1 MNTKKRIQALR
12 ERMENQ
18 EIEVSIVMNF
28 ENQYYFSG
36 LKALT
41 YSRPI
46 VLVIDKQETALIVP
60 SLEEEHSKEKANVDR
75 LYVYHE
81 TKLRAEEGRS
91 HLEHLA
97 GIMRKYPA
105 GTKVGIEFSSFPV
118 KLERLLEE
126 QGFQLV
132 NLDQPIAEM
141 RYIKDQEEIDLI
153 TESGRLV
160 SLAVESSIGNVK
172 AGMTEMEFDQFG
184 TNALFTEVARKH
196 PNATLDYFAMSPSG
210 LARTNMPHV
219 FSNTRKLEEQDILI
233 HSRQV
238 GLNGYRAECE
248 RTFFIGQPTERQ
260 KELFHLVLE
269 AQLAALDFI
278 KVGVTA
284 KEVNEVARKIFE
296 KGGVEEY
303 MNHRTGHGIGIG
315 LHEEPSL
322 RYDNDLVLQEGMVFC
337 VEPGLYIPDVGGFR
351 HSDTVV
357 LTKKGTNLITH
368 YPNDLE
374 SLIIGDRVGKLSK

>member
-1 MNTKKRIQALR
+1 MNTKKRIQNLR
-12 ERMENQ
+12 EVMEK
-18 EIEVSIVMNF
+18 EGIGVSLIMNF

-36 LKALT
+36 LKAIT

-46 VLVIDKQETALIVP
+46 VLVVDKDETALIVP
-60 SLEEEHSKEKANVDR
+60 SLEEEHGKDKASVDQ

-81 TKLRAEEGRS
+81 TKLRAGQGGS

-97 GIMRKYPA
+97 SIISKYPS
-105 GTKVGIEFSSFPV
+105 GMRVGVEFSSFPV
-118 KLERLLEE
+118 KLEKLLNERNFE
-126 QGFQLV
+126 LV
-132 NLDQPIAEM
+132 NLDLQIAEM

-160 SLAVESSIGNVK
+160 SLAVQHSIENAR

-184 TNALFTEVARKH
+184 TKALFEEVARKH

-210 LARTNMPHV
+210 VARTNMPHV
-219 FSNTRKLEEQDILI
+219 FSNTREFSARDIII

-248 RTFFIGQPTERQ
+248 RTFFIGQPTDRQ
-260 KELFHLVLE
+260 KEIFKLARE

-284 KEVNEVARKIFE
+284 KEVNEVARKIFAD
-296 KGGVEEY
+296 GGVEEY

-322 RYDNDLVLQEGMVFC
+322 RYDNELVLQEGMVFC
-337 VEPGLYIPDVGGFR
+337 VEPGLYLPEVGGFR

-357 LTKKGTNLITH
+357 LTEKGTKLITH
-368 YPNDLE
+368 YPNELE
-374 SLIIGDRVGKLSK
+374 SLIVEKSSVKTH

>member
-1 MNTKKRIQALR
+1 
-12 ERMENQ
+12 ME
-18 EIEVSIVMNF
+18 EKGLDAAIVMNF

-36 LKALT
+36 LKAIT

-46 VLVIDKQETALIVP
+46 VLIVDQKETDLIIP
-60 SLEEEHSKEKANVDR
+60 SLEEEHAKDKGTADK

-81 TKLRAEEGRS
+81 TKHRSEEGGS

-97 GIMRKYPA
+97 TVMSGYA
-105 GTKVGIEFSSFPV
+105 EGTKIGVEFSSLPV
-118 KLERLLEE
+118 KLERILLDKKLEA
-126 QGFQLV
+126 V
-132 NLDQPIAEM
+132 NLDKVIADM
-141 RYIKDQEEIDLI
+141 RAIKDEEELTLI

-160 SLAVESSIGNVK
+160 SLAVK
-172 AGMTEMEFDQFG
+172 ASVENARVGMSEMEFDQVG
-184 TNALFTEVARKH
+184 THALFTEVAEHH

-219 FSNTRKLEEQDILI
+219 FSNTREFEEKEIVI

-248 RTFFIGQPTERQ
+248 RTFFIGAPTEEQ
-260 KELFHLVLE
+260 
-269 AQLAALDFI
+269 AQAFEVMRKAQSAALDFI

-284 KEVNEVARKIFE
+284 KEVNEVARTIIAE
-296 KGGVEEY
+296 AGLEEY
-303 MNHRTGHGIGIG
+303 INHRTGHGIGIG

-337 VEPGLYIPDVGGFR
+337 VEPGIYIPGVGGFR

-357 LTKKGTNLITH
+357 LTKEGTQLITE
-368 YPNDLE
+368 YPRDLKSLTLKEE
-374 SLIIGDRVGKLSK
+374 SVNS